1 MCYID
6 RFRSRNRLRTVAA
19 FSLAE
24 AQAKL
29 AEWKTAET
37 KVAEGQAYI
46 IAGRSM
52 TRADLAA
59 IAERI
64 EYYAQMVN
72 KLERPGGGIRI
83 RTGVPA

>member
-1 MCYID
+1 M
-6 RFRSRNRLRTVAA
+6 AA
-19 FSLAE
+19 FTLAE
-24 AQAKL
+24 AKAKL
-29 AEWKTAET
+29 DEWKTAES

-64 EYYAQMVN
+64 DYYSRLVN
-72 KLERPGGGIRI
+72 QLERSGGTGAIRI
-83 RTGVPA
+83 RTGVPI